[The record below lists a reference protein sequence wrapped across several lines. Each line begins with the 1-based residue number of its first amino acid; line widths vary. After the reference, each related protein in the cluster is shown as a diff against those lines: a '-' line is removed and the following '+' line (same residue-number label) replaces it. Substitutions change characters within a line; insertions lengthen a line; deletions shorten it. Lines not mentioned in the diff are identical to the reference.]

1 MPDRIKNIM
10 MKTIKIITLC
20 TAVMIGITASYIYSQ
35 VNKLQTQAISL
46 DTPKLYEVK
55 PGTGLNT
62 LCDQWQ
68 KLKWTENCWALRI
81 LAKLDPKLTD
91 IKAGVYQLTPD
102 PILDNI
108 RKINQSQVHLFSFS
122 IIEGE
127 SFAQVMQKI
136 DNLPYIKKKIKNNS
150 DDYFVKTLE
159 IESPNTEGWLFP
171 DTYFYQA
178 GDTDLSLLQR
188 SHKAMKQALEELW
201 QNRAPSL
208 PYTNAY
214 EALIMA
220 SIIEKETAKASE
232 RPLIAS
238 VFINRLN
245 KKMRL
250 QTDPTVIYG
259 LADNF
264 DGDLTRAHLK
274 QYTPYNT
281 YRIMAL
287 PPTPIAMP
295 SYAAIKAALS
305 PDTSNYYY
313 FVAKGDGSHQFSENL
328 SQHNR
333 AVKKY
338 QLKKKVSNDS

>member
-1 MPDRIKNIM
+1 M
-10 MKTIKIITLC
+10 MKSIKLITLC
-20 TAVMIGITASYIYSQ
+20 IAIIFGIIASYIYSQ
-35 VNKLQTQAISL
+35 IKLLETQAINLNSPTL
-46 DTPKLYEVK
+46 FEVK

-62 LCDQWQ
+62 LCEQWQ
-68 KLKWTENCWALRI
+68 KIELTENCWSLRI

-91 IKAGVYQLTPD
+91 IKAGVYELTTNS
-102 PILDNI
+102 ILDNI
-108 RKINQSQVHLFSFS
+108 RRINNSQVHLFSFR

-127 SFAQVMQKI
+127 SFSQVLDKLSS
-136 DNLPYIKKKIKNNS
+136 LPYIKKVTPENMTGFYVNALGIKRKN
-150 DDYFVKTLE
+150 V
-159 IESPNTEGWLFP
+159 EGWLFP
-171 DTYFYQA
+171 DTYFYQS
-178 GDTDLSLLQR
+178 GDTDLSLLER
-188 SHKAMKQALEELW
+188 SHKAMKDALDELW
-201 QNRAPSL
+201 LTREQGL
-208 PYTNAY
+208 PYSSAY

-238 VFINRLN
+238 VFINRLH

-259 LADNF
+259 LAELF

-281 YRIMAL
+281 YRIKAL

-305 PDTSNYYY
+305 PDHSNYYY

-328 SQHNR
+328 SQHND
-333 AVKKY
+333 AVRKY
-338 QLKKKVSNDS
+338 QLKKRKVSNDS